1 MSTGIIE
8 SPQSTAL
15 STAAA
20 GVQSRQM
27 AEVQSAMIIAKKFPR
42 DEDAC
47 HDRIM
52 KACKRTRLAMQA
64 EYVFPRGK
72 EKVTGPT
79 IRLLETI
86 AQAWGNIDF
95 GVIEIERREAESLC
109 ICQAYA
115 WDLETN
121 TRRTSNFAVSF
132 VVKAKGKLEKITDPR
147 DLQAHIQAQGA
158 RHVRN
163 CIAAIVPGDVV
174 DDAIDQCRQTLKQ
187 AEGGKSPKERMT
199 GMVPA
204 FGELGVTP
212 GMLVAFLKHNL
223 ESTTEAEFQK
233 LRKIYQSLKQEA
245 SNVEDWFPVDGVVE
259 PTAAGELKQDQIEE

>member
-1 MSTGIIE
+1 MSTGLIE

-27 AEVQSAMIIAKKFPR
+27 AEVQSSMIIAKKFPR

-47 HDRIM
+47 HERIM

-95 GVIEIERREAESLC
+95 GVIEVERKESESV
-109 ICQAYA
+109 CQAYA

-121 TRRTSNFAVSF
+121 TRRTSNFTVSF
-132 VVKAKGKLEKITDPR
+132 YIKAKGKLEKITDPR

-174 DDAIDQCRQTLKQ
+174 DDAIDQCRQTLKA
-187 AEGGKSPKERMT
+187 AEGNKSPKERMA

-204 FGELGVTP
+204 FAELGVTQ

-259 PTAAGELKQDQIEE
+259 PNAAGEPKQDQIEG